1 MYKISDAAKRADL
14 TVKTVRYYADIGL
27 VEPAGRSG
35 SGYRLYAE
43 PDIAKLG
50 FVGRARRYRF
60 SIDQCRDLLSLYEDD
75 QRPSAEVK
83 RITLEKIAEIDWKL
97 AELQAL
103 RDECDFCEMNLDE
116 FYANKR
122 YTKKAVQLVEQFI
135 DFLVL
140 NKRFVVNYL
149 LHLNSATE
157 RQEKLHTTLK
167 KIYDFEHLY
176 FGQACDN

>member
-50 FVGRARRYRF
+50 FVGRARRYSF

-75 QRPSAEVK
+75 HRPSAEVK

-103 RDECDFCEMNLDE
+103 RDEL
-116 FYANKR
+116 
-122 YTKKAVQLVEQFI
+122 Q
-135 DFLVL
+135 
-140 NKRFVVNYL
+140 
-149 LHLNSATE
+149 HLAGSCQGDS
-157 RQEKLHTTLK
+157 RPDCPIIGKLASGA
-167 KIYDFEHLY
+167 DA
-176 FGQACDN
+176 GS

>member
-43 PDIAKLG
+43 SDIAKLG
-50 FVGRARRYRF
+50 FVGRARRYSF

-103 RDECDFCEMNLDE
+103 RDEL
-116 FYANKR
+116 
-122 YTKKAVQLVEQFI
+122 Q
-135 DFLVL
+135 
-140 NKRFVVNYL
+140 
-149 LHLNSATE
+149 HLADSCHGNS
-157 RQEKLHTTLK
+157 RPDCPIIGKLA
-167 KIYDFEHLY
+167 
-176 FGQACDN
+176 FGADAEP

>member
-50 FVGRARRYRF
+50 FVGRARRYSF
-60 SIDQCRDLLSLYEDD
+60 SIEQCRELLSLYEDD

-83 RITLEKIAEIDWKL
+83 RITLEKIDEIDWRL

-103 RDECDFCEMNLDE
+103 RDELQHLVGSCQGNSRPDCPII
-116 FYANKR
+116 NK
-122 YTKKAVQLVEQFI
+122 L
-135 DFLVL
+135 
-140 NKRFVVNYL
+140 
-149 LHLNSATE
+149 
-157 RQEKLHTTLK
+157 
-167 KIYDFEHLY
+167 
-176 FGQACDN
+176 ACDKGDER

>member
-1 MYKISDAAKRADL
+1 MGADMYKISDAAKRADL

-50 FVGRARRYRF
+50 FVGRARRYSF
-60 SIDQCRDLLSLYEDD
+60 SIQQCRELLSLYGDD

-83 RITLEKIAEIDWKL
+83 RITLEKIDEIDWRL

-103 RDECDFCEMNLDE
+103 RDELQNLAGSCQGNSRPDCPIINKLAFDKGDE
-116 FYANKR
+116 R
-122 YTKKAVQLVEQFI
+122 
-135 DFLVL
+135 
-140 NKRFVVNYL
+140 
-149 LHLNSATE
+149 
-157 RQEKLHTTLK
+157 
-167 KIYDFEHLY
+167 
-176 FGQACDN
+176 

>member
-50 FVGRARRYRF
+50 FVGRARRYSF
-60 SIDQCRDLLSLYEDD
+60 SIQQCRELLSLYEDD

-83 RITLEKIAEIDWKL
+83 RITLEKIAEIDRKL
-97 AELQAL
+97 GELQEL
-103 RDECDFCEMNLDE
+103 RGELSHLAGNCHGDSRPDCPIIGNL
-116 FYANKR
+116 ASGL
-122 YTKKAVQLVEQFI
+122 TVQ
-135 DFLVL
+135 
-140 NKRFVVNYL
+140 
-149 LHLNSATE
+149 
-157 RQEKLHTTLK
+157 
-167 KIYDFEHLY
+167 
-176 FGQACDN
+176 

>member
-1 MYKISDAAKRADL
+1 MGADMYKISDAAKLADL

-50 FVGRARRYRF
+50 FVRRARRYSF
-60 SIDQCRDLLSLYEDD
+60 SIEQCRELLSLYEDD

-83 RITLEKIAEIDWKL
+83 RITLEKIDEIDWRL

-103 RDECDFCEMNLDE
+103 RDELQHLAGSCQGNSRPDCPII
-116 FYANKR
+116 NK
-122 YTKKAVQLVEQFI
+122 L
-135 DFLVL
+135 
-140 NKRFVVNYL
+140 
-149 LHLNSATE
+149 
-157 RQEKLHTTLK
+157 
-167 KIYDFEHLY
+167 
-176 FGQACDN
+176 ACDKGDER